1 MTIKKIERNSESA
14 IQRLIRGKS
23 IFESFYSLEDWYAE
37 TDETIANKELEYFTF
52 IKKYFLLE
60 FKKRDIYISS
70 YGLDDIIFNCI
81 KNSNPNEF
89 KIDVLKLIELNN
101 LDAKSIVIFPIHNF
115 GFQFLGLKN
124 AFNGSFTSL
133 EIDNFQICTQSNSLE
148 KTQQLIINYAK
159 KVFGKKIDISLLQ
172 HFYKSRSL
180 KWLTKNPLLLFEFNF
195 TQITPFDNLSIIL
208 EKLSHITNKLYF
220 ISVLRSEESDL
231 GKLFST
237 KNSNN
242 WETLDLEHFLTING
256 NDTNNFF
263 CLPIHYNYNLLFDEM
278 HLNIDLLVKKKSIY
292 KWEKESLYSIDKISE
307 GNKNFL
313 ITKEKKYLPYHK
325 VSNSLKYFRR
335 SVKSVNDED
344 KILNFNIALESLLLD
359 NEGKKVVKILERISK
374 SLKYSRN
381 KKKLLENIENII
393 DQRNSIVHNATMI
406 DKNFNMLLAY
416 RMYCKIVCFI
426 SNNIESIDFNEPNK
440 MAKFFDHK

>member
-1 MTIKKIERNSESA
+1 MTIKKLNRNAENA

-23 IFESFYSLEDWYAE
+23 IFENFYSLEDWYAE
-37 TDETIANKELEYFTF
+37 TDETIAIKELEYFTF
-52 IKKYFLLE
+52 IKRYFLLE

-70 YGLDDIIFNCI
+70 YALDDIIFNCI
-81 KNSNPNEF
+81 KNSNPNDF

-124 AFNGSFTSL
+124 IFNGSLTSL
-133 EIDNFQICTQSNSLE
+133 EIDNFQINTQSNSLE
-148 KTQQLIINYAK
+148 KTQELISNYAK
-159 KVFGKKIDISLLQ
+159 KVFGKKIDISLLH

-195 TQITPFDNLSIIL
+195 TQLTPFDNLSIIL

-237 KNSNN
+237 KNTNN

-256 NDTNNFF
+256 NNTDNFF
-263 CLPIHYNYNLLFDEM
+263 CLPIHYNYTLLFDEM
-278 HLNIDLLVKKKSIY
+278 HLNIDLLAKKKNIY
-292 KWEKESLYSIDKISE
+292 KWEKEALNSIDKISE
-307 GNKNFL
+307 GDKNFL
-313 ITKEKKYLPYHK
+313 ITKEQKFLPYHK

-359 NEGKKVVKILERISK
+359 NGGDKVLKILERISK

-381 KKKLLENIENII
+381 KKKQIDNIQNII
-393 DQRNSIVHNATMI
+393 EQRNSIVHNATMTNKEF
-406 DKNFNMLLAY
+406 DMLLAY

-426 SNNIESIDFNEPNK
+426 SKNIEDIDFNKSNK
-440 MAKFFDHK
+440 MALFYEHK